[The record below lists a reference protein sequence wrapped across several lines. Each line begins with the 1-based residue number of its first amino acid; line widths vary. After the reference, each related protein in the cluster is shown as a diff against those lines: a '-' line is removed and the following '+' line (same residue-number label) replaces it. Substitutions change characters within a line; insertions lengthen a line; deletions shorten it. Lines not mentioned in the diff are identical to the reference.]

1 MATRRKPAGPAK
13 RITKELAEISLDP
26 PGNCSAAPKGDNV
39 YEWVAT
45 VMGPKGTVYEGGV
58 FFLDVVFPSNYPFKP
73 PKVTFRTRIYHCNIN
88 SSGAICLDILKDN
101 WSPALTISKVLLSIC
116 SLLSDCN
123 PHDPLVA
130 NIANQY
136 LNDREAHDKTARE
149 WVQRYA
155 R

>member
-1 MATRRKPAGPAK
+1 MYVYVFSLRKRKTMATRRKPAGPAK

-73 PKVTFRTRIYHCNIN
+73 PKVLKSLNLIFRFFQI
-88 SSGAICLDILKDN
+88 
-101 WSPALTISKVLLSIC
+101 VLCHFRLRLEHASI
-116 SLLSDCN
+116 
-123 PHDPLVA
+123 
-130 NIANQY
+130 IA
-136 LNDREAHDKTARE
+136 T
-149 WVQRYA
+149 
-155 R
+155 